1 MWDRKRRVWIF
12 TRLNRR
18 SDLDLMPIISIFFGI
33 VIRMYFGDH
42 SPPHFHAE
50 HQGQK
55 ATFNFRG
62 DLLTGNISSRTARRL
77 IRDWA
82 LTHRFELMVNWRNVE
97 QGRPLN
103 RIEPLD

>member
-1 MWDRKRRVWIF
+1 
-12 TRLNRR
+12 
-18 SDLDLMPIISIFFGI
+18 MPVIATFFGI

-42 SPPHFHAE
+42 PPPHFHAE
-50 HQGQK
+50 HRGEK

-62 DLLTGNISSRTARRL
+62 DLLIGNISSRTAKRL
-77 IRDWA
+77 IRERA
-82 LTHRFELMVNWRNVE
+82 SGHRFELMVNWRNVE

>member
-1 MWDRKRRVWIF
+1 
-12 TRLNRR
+12 
-18 SDLDLMPIISIFFGI
+18 MPVICAFFGI

-42 SPPHFHAE
+42 PPPHFHAE
-50 HQGQK
+50 HQGQQ

-62 DLLTGNISSRTARRL
+62 ELLKGNLSSRTARGL
-77 IRDWA
+77 IREWA
-82 LTHRFELMVNWRNVE
+82 VTHRFELMVNWRNIE